1 MRLLWYHRGGQEVNG
16 MSKKR
21 KKNRRK
27 LELAAIVLLIIL
39 KVLQIAYE
47 LLKD

>member
-1 MRLLWYHRGGQEVNG
+1 

-27 LELAAIVLLIIL
+27 LGLAATVLLIIL
-39 KVLQIAYE
+39 KVLQIALE